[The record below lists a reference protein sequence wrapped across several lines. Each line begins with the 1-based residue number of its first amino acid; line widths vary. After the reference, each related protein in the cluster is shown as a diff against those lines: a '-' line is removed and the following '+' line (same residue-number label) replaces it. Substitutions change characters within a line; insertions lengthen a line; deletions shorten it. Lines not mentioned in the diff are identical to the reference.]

1 VLNQHRV
8 DVLFDT
14 IVRVIAAARV
24 VRSAAPQVAASAF
37 VLACGVVH
45 FSLVSES
52 LDAGVRDVA
61 EAAEVEAAGAD
72 SAPSVVSTI
81 AATTA
86 SLFHP
91 VARPAPRTAAVRPA
105 AISAEQR
112 NIARFIA
119 DKYRLAFE
127 QTQEFVEHAY
137 RTAKELKL
145 DPWLILA
152 VISVESSFDPT
163 AESNRG
169 AKGLMQVLT
178 RVHADKF
185 APFGGVA
192 AAFDPLANMRV
203 GAQILK
209 EYMARDGTV
218 ETALKSYV
226 GAALLPHDNGYGA
239 KVLSERER
247 IAAVAAGLGPQAV
260 EAAVRTRK
268 PAPAV
273 VEPVAAP
280 VVMPVATP
288 VVQHSETELR
298 IKHRFDV
305 PAASAPEPAR
315 ADEEAS
321 LRTDDAQ
328 RPG

>member
-1 VLNQHRV
+1 MLNQHRV
-8 DVLFDT
+8 DVLFDS
-14 IVRVIAAARV
+14 IVRVIGAARFI
-24 VRSAAPQVAASAF
+24 RNAAPQVAAAMF
-37 VLACGVVH
+37 VVACGAVH
-45 FSLVSES
+45 FAPVGDAFDESSALVAES
-52 LDAGVRDVA
+52 GENDAA
-61 EAAEVEAAGAD
+61 EAA
-72 SAPSVVSTI
+72 P
-81 AATTA
+81 A
-86 SLFHP
+86 SLMSVMASTGAALFH
-91 VARPAPRTAAVRPA
+91 PAPRTAQRAAVTRGA
-105 AISAEQR
+105 AMSVEQR

-119 DKYRLAFE
+119 SRYRIALD
-127 QTQEFVEHAY
+127 QTQEFVEYAY
-137 RTAKELKL
+137 RTAKDLKL

-185 APFGGVA
+185 VPFGGVA

-218 ETALKSYV
+218 ETALKGYV

-247 IAAVAAGLGPQAV
+247 IAAVAAGRNPV
-260 EAAVRTRK
+260 EAPVVARAVRK

-273 VEPVAAP
+273 VEAVAEPVLVPVA
-280 VVMPVATP
+280 
-288 VVQHSETELR
+288 QHSESELR
-298 IKHRFDV
+298 IKHRFDPPV
-305 PAASAPEPAR
+305 MFTTETSR
-315 ADEEAS
+315 GDEEAAAS
-321 LRTDDAQ
+321 PEPDSKA
-328 RPG
+328 G

>member
-1 VLNQHRV
+1 MLNQQRV
-8 DVLFDT
+8 DVLFDA
-14 IVRVIAAARV
+14 IVRVISFARV
-24 VRSAAPQVAASAF
+24 ARSAAPHVAASAF
-37 VLACGVVH
+37 VLTCGVVH

-52 LDAGVRDVA
+52 LDADAADVA
-61 EAAEVEAAGAD
+61 EAAQAAEPSVAEPG
-72 SAPSVVSTI
+72 SVVSAI
-81 AATTA
+81 AATTV

-105 AISAEQR
+105 AMSAEQR
-112 NIARFIA
+112 NIAKFIA
-119 DKYRLAFE
+119 SRYRLALE

-209 EYMARDGTV
+209 EYMGRDGTV
-218 ETALKSYV
+218 ETALKTYV

-247 IAAVAAGLGPQAV
+247 IAAVAAGLEPVSDQN
-260 EAAVRTRK
+260 AAKARK
-268 PAPAV
+268 PAPVV
-273 VEPVAAP
+273 VEPVAVP
-280 VVMPVATP
+280 VVMPV
-288 VVQHSETELR
+288 VQHSDTELR
-298 IKHRFDV
+298 IKHRFDA
-305 PAASAPEPAR
+305 PAIAPEPAR
-315 ADEEAS
+315 ADDEAALAENPS
-321 LRTDDAQ
+321 